1 MYKLYSIQS
10 FKVSPNSRLLVRV
23 PSSKLKFT
31 FKVYFQIEI
40 ARWGQL
46 NLINDKSFAGEWMHW
61 TRSFRRKLVRLR
73 KCSFRFT
80 SIRWKTEIDAA
91 SRRLH
96 QPQSNSSSSSSS
108 SGRHNSNL
116 RSLRYTYQL
125 DTYQATNVPIS
136 GSNLRLL
143 HHRGYR

>member
-23 PSSKLKFT
+23 PSSKWKCI
-31 FKVYFQIEI
+31 FKVYFQIKKG
-40 ARWGQL
+40 RWVLTGQL

-96 QPQSNSSSSSSS
+96 QPQSNSSSS
-108 SGRHNSNL
+108 GRHNSNL